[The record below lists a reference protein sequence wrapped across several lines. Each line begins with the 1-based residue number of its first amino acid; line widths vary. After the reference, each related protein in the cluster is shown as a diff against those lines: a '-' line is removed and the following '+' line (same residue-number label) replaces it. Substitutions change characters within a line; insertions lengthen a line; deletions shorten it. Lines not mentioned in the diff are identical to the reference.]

1 LFAFII
7 LKKRGNYGEERY
19 ERIEFQHLVKEKFM
33 HMKQMD
39 TADASIP
46 WFVLDATKTIEQLQ
60 TEVESIA
67 DTIIARAATQPVQK
81 LWTN

>member
-1 LFAFII
+1 
-7 LKKRGNYGEERY
+7 
-19 ERIEFQHLVKEKFM
+19 M